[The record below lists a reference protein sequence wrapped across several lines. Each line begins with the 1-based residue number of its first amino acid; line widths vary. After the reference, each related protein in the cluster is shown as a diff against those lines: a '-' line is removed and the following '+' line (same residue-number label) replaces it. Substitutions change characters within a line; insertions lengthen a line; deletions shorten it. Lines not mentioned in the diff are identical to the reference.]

1 MEDEGQE
8 ASASPSLY
16 LFPEFAPPP
25 IAAGP
30 KKLRIESIKL
40 SKVGI
45 SAAQGQRQ
53 SAEILPQPILPTRW
67 EYLQP
72 KIEHSNIPLTTII
85 TPIDQAMEVIRSII
99 ESLHTTGG
107 CQVFVV
113 RADTGSGKTTF
124 LNTLPH
130 YIHDVDFA
138 IQTIDI
144 QELNEDEFGPALRGI
159 HVSREKIN
167 LVILEGRETPK
178 DISDRY
184 VQVVLANINR
194 FSRNQRVPLL
204 VVIPTVDEQVARNW
218 CDHASKIGDLIPE
231 QQLHEG
237 SRWYNFPGVPKEQY
251 IDIASKTVRA
261 LNPPYDIVQFG
272 ISLDEMNTWVD
283 TSSTIGR
290 FIEVLANKI
299 SARRRAVS
307 RMVPKIRNEH
317 VWVVYCTP
325 DLRHYDHTYLVI
337 DGFVQDNK
345 MRLSPT
351 KLVPSNADTSFFK
364 SWRQSPQWARLVA
377 TINFLDV
384 RLINFPI
391 ISAVTAA
398 LVYGDEQLLQSF
410 KKARLRDYKDMIPAE
425 MQLGIS
431 KQDWG
436 LPLVARKQTPQ
447 NARDSLARTN
457 LFLLLRG
464 MPAEEQKGGKLESVN
479 MLAQYL
485 HLRNHAS
492 ESDIHYYIGCALQD
506 LLASHQFSGL
516 LGVETEQV
524 FVPGQSDPIPD
535 ITVHTE
541 TDVYALE
548 FHFLR
553 KQVASSEIQN
563 YALKNVID
571 KYMKGVPHL
580 RSLLETIE

>member
-1 MEDEGQE
+1 MEDESQGAL
-8 ASASPSLY
+8 ASASPY

-25 IAAGP
+25 AAAVP
-30 KKLRIESIKL
+30 KRLRIDPIKL
-40 SKVGI
+40 GKVGI
-45 SAAQGQRQ
+45 SALQDQRHDI
-53 SAEILPQPILPTRW
+53 EILPQPVLPTRW

-85 TPIDQAMEVIRSII
+85 NPIDQAMEVIRAII
-99 ESLHTTGG
+99 ESLRTTGG
-107 CQVFVV
+107 CQVFVI

-130 YIHDVDFA
+130 YMHDVDFA

-144 QELNEDEFGPALRGI
+144 QELGQEEFGPVLRSI
-159 HVSREKIN
+159 QVSQEKIN
-167 LVILEGRETPK
+167 LVILEGREAPK

-194 FSRNQRVPLL
+194 FARNKRVPLL
-204 VVIPTVDEQVARNW
+204 IVIPTVDEQVARNW
-218 CDHASKIGDLIPE
+218 CDQALKIGDLIPE

-251 IDIASKTVRA
+251 IEIASKTVRA

-272 ISLDEMNTWVD
+272 ISSDEMSTWVD

-299 SARRRAVS
+299 SARRRAAS
-307 RMVPKIRNEH
+307 RLVPKIRREH

-337 DGFVQDNK
+337 DGLVQDNK

-384 RLINFPI
+384 RLMNFPI

-410 KKARLRDYKDMIPAE
+410 KKAHLRDYRDAIPAA
-425 MQLGIS
+425 MQVGIS
-431 KQDWG
+431 EETWG
-436 LPLVARKQTPQ
+436 QQLAARKLQPQ
-447 NARDSLARTN
+447 NARDSLARSN

-464 MPAEEQKGGKLESVN
+464 MPAEEQKGGNLESVN
-479 MLAQYL
+479 VLAQYL
-485 HLRNHAS
+485 HLRDHAS
-492 ESDIHYYIGCALQD
+492 ESDIHFYIGCALQD
-506 LLASHQFSGL
+506 LLESHQFPGL

-524 FVPGQSDPIPD
+524 FVPGQSDPVPD
-535 ITVHTE
+535 IMIHTE
-541 TDVYALE
+541 SEVYALE

-553 KQVASSEIQN
+553 KQVASSEIQR